1 VVFLHAVEEGPA
13 SQSYGLQVAG
23 LAGVPKSVIRQARRY
38 LQVLEDSSLASS
50 QQRDLF
56 ARSQPEEPEPASDA
70 LRDELAKL
78 NPDELSPREA
88 LELLYRLKKLQ

>member
-1 VVFLHAVEEGPA
+1 
-13 SQSYGLQVAG
+13 
-23 LAGVPKSVIRQARRY
+23 VPKSVIRQARRY

-50 QQRDLF
+50 QQGDLF
-56 ARSQPEEPEPASDA
+56 VRSKPEDPEPSPDA